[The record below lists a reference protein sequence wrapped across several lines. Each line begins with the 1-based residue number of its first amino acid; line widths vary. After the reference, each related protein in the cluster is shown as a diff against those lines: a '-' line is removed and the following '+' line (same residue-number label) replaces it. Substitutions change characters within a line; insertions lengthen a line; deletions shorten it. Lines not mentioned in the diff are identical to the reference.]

1 MPDPAAPDPSAQ
13 GPSDV
18 PPDWRPDIPV
28 PGQRP
33 APREELP
40 AQWRGNHPAAAADR
54 DAPVPMRAPTQTLG
68 TLMGDV
74 VRTGAWDAAERTTTM
89 LLVGD
94 VKLDLREVV
103 RPGETLEISS
113 FTGMGDIRIAVPPG
127 TRVELSGF
135 NLLGDLRHDV
145 DPQAQSSADT
155 GACVRINATSLLG
168 DVSVRTMPP
177 DDGTKP
183 PRGWR
188 WTRKR

>member
-1 MPDPAAPDPSAQ
+1 
-13 GPSDV
+13 
-18 PPDWRPDIPV
+18 
-28 PGQRP
+28 
-33 APREELP
+33 
-40 AQWRGNHPAAAADR
+40 
-54 DAPVPMRAPTQTLG
+54 MRAPTQSLG

-74 VRTGAWDAAERTTTM
+74 VRTGAWQAAERTTTM

-94 VKLDLREVV
+94 VKLDLREVI
-103 RPGETLEISS
+103 RPGETLEFSS
-113 FTGMGDIRIAVPPG
+113 FTGMGDIRIAVPAG

-135 NLLGDLRHDV
+135 TLLGNLRHDV
-145 DPQAQSSADT
+145 DPQAQTSPET

>member
-1 MPDPAAPDPSAQ
+1 
-13 GPSDV
+13 
-18 PPDWRPDIPV
+18 
-28 PGQRP
+28 
-33 APREELP
+33 
-40 AQWRGNHPAAAADR
+40 
-54 DAPVPMRAPTQTLG
+54 
-68 TLMGDV
+68 
-74 VRTGAWDAAERTTTM
+74 
-89 LLVGD
+89 
-94 VKLDLREVV
+94 
-103 RPGETLEISS
+103 
-113 FTGMGDIRIAVPPG
+113 MGDIRIAVPPG